1 MSNFNLDNVTQI
13 NILASFSLS
22 PPPPSPGSPEVGI
35 YGFCL
40 NLNRSV
46 FLGCAGSHIHVNM
59 NMKMTG
65 WLSDMGC
72 VTMRGWVC
80 VNLFNN
86 LRVCTCAI
94 ACVFI
99 CPHGCPHG
107 RFVTQTVCG
116 HHYPLQRLSVSTS
129 SYSPTHCQV
138 PLTSSL
144 QLSCEN
150 VGPRWEE

>member
-1 MSNFNLDNVTQI
+1 MSWPR
-13 NILASFSLS
+13 SLS
-22 PPPPSPGSPEVGI
+22 HSLSSFPSSSDVDI

-46 FLGCAGSHIHVNM
+46 FVGCAGSHIHVNM

-65 WLSDMGC
+65 WLSDTEC
-72 VTMRGWVC
+72 TTTRDWVC

-86 LRVCTCAI
+86 RCLGRCLIKCVC
-94 ACVFI
+94 V
-99 CPHGCPHG
+99 CPHGRRHG
-107 RFVTQTVCG
+107 RFVTQPECR
-116 HHYPLQRLSVSTS
+116 HHYPPQRLTVSTS

-144 QLSCEN
+144 RRSCEN
-150 VGPRWEE
+150 VGSQRKG